1 MINTAKCPKC
11 EAVIAN
17 IHYEA
22 HKPNLSSG
30 FRGSPSFTAVAHP
43 CKHAIGAVP
52 ITWEMRLEEIDKVL
66 RELNKKVD
74 EALLF
79 LSTLQKK

>member
-11 EAVIAN
+11 EAIIAN

-22 HKPNLSSG
+22 HKPNFSSG
-30 FRGSPSFTAVAHP
+30 FRGSPSFTAVAYP
-43 CKHAIGAVP
+43 CKHALGAVP

-66 RELNKKVD
+66 RELNKKVG
-74 EALLF
+74 EINTS
-79 LSTLQKK
+79 LSALQKK